1 MALSYHIT
9 AVWSK
14 GMLTNG
20 LGWCIIA
27 IVCSLGGRLRKDGR
41 VVLELVQAEL
51 DDIIGLLGH
60 LGGTRDGLPEGLND
74 VPAEIVNAIRREIET
89 VQDLHH
95 RGG

>member
-1 MALSYHIT
+1 
-9 AVWSK
+9 
-14 GMLTNG
+14 MLTNG

-27 IVCSLGGRLRKDGR
+27 IVCSLGGRLRK
-41 VVLELVQAEL
+41 LVQAEL

>member
-1 MALSYHIT
+1 
-9 AVWSK
+9 
-14 GMLTNG
+14 
-20 LGWCIIA
+20 
-27 IVCSLGGRLRKDGR
+27 
-41 VVLELVQAEL
+41 VLELVQAEL